1 MLVEMGAE
9 KAVTHNTMV
18 RDMAAVLVPPMGIAD
33 ASQNAHHILTA
44 MVRQGVQ
51 NLHGTNHLALKD
63 HTHVKKAANVV
74 RSPQAREK
82 RSEKSSKQKA
92 KKVRKMLT

>member
-33 ASQNAHHILTA
+33 ASQNVHHILTA
-44 MVRQGVQ
+44 MVRKVVQ
-51 NLHGTNHLALKD
+51 KLQGTNHLALKH
-63 HTHVKKAANVV
+63 HTHVKKMVNVV
-74 RSPQAREK
+74 EGPQAREK
-82 RSEKSSKQKA
+82 RSGKS
-92 KKVRKMLT
+92 